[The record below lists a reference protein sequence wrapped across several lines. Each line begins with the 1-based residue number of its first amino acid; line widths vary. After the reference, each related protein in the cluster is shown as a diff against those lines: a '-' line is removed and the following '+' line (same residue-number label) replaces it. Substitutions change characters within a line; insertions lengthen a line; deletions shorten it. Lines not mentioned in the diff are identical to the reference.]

1 MRAPRST
8 RALLALGLAAGW
20 LAGPAR
26 AGEQDPVV
34 FREEGKASYYG
45 DEFQGKKTASGE
57 RFDQRDLTAAHPE
70 LPMGSEVTVTNP
82 DTGKEVE
89 VEVND
94 RGPYTDGRA
103 IDLSKAA
110 AKELGITKQ
119 GVADVEIEATKDQ
132 VEQAIDSL
140 KEEKKV
146 ETDLKQARQAA
157 AQEGTPQP
165 RPLPDLDPPQPTA
178 GQ

>member
-1 MRAPRST
+1 
-8 RALLALGLAAGW
+8 
-20 LAGPAR
+20 
-26 AGEQDPVV
+26 VV

-45 DEFQGKKTASGE
+45 DEFQGKKTATGE

-70 LPMGSEVTVTNP
+70 LPLGSEVTVKNLE
-82 DTGKEVE
+82 TGKEVE

-94 RGPYTDGRA
+94 RGPYAKGRD

-119 GVADVEIEATKDQ
+119 GVAPVEIEATKEQ
-132 VEQAIDSL
+132 VEQAIDSP

-165 RPLPDLDPPQPTA
+165 RPLPDLDPPPQTA
-178 GQ
+178 GP